1 MFLLVVSLLG
11 CTPPQPAYFEGM
23 LLDDIT
29 FVYASDAHGIY
40 PNTGVL
46 TDESNPFAN
55 RPLWAGK
62 WDVES
67 YGYPPASYYAWA
79 TQLAVEATGENQ
91 YYTATALSNLYLF
104 QMVDAYEAPLVWN
117 MAVEAHRSVLT
128 NFPHSV
134 SYLADGVTNFPLA
147 PLSYDALVLLG
158 DDVSDWTKVT
168 GDDGTVL
175 IFSTG
180 EQ

>member
-1 MFLLVVSLLG
+1 MHMDTNTKEGPMFLLVASLLG
-11 CTPPQPAYFEGM
+11 CAPPQPAYFEGM

-40 PNTGVL
+40 PNTGIL
-46 TDESNPFAN
+46 TDGSNPFAN

-91 YYTATALSNLYLF
+91 ELSGQRREDLKTRKSWG
-104 QMVDAYEAPLVWN
+104 VGRGRGGGASGGYEA
-117 MAVEAHRSVLT
+117 
-128 NFPHSV
+128 
-134 SYLADGVTNFPLA
+134 
-147 PLSYDALVLLG
+147 
-158 DDVSDWTKVT
+158 
-168 GDDGTVL
+168 
-175 IFSTG
+175 
-180 EQ
+180 